1 MVQQLSLLRPQ
12 TLKPLFIA
20 SHPLCF
26 LSPMVNSVLLHDLA
40 ILGMPWIT
48 GCEHEGAARGG
59 LPGASN
65 LWLQP
70 FSRPCSKLN
79 ANM

>member
-1 MVQQLSLLRPQ
+1 
-12 TLKPLFIA
+12 
-20 SHPLCF
+20 
-26 LSPMVNSVLLHDLA
+26 MVNSVLLHDLA

-59 LPGASN
+59 PPGASD

-70 FSRPCSKLN
+70 FSWPCSMLN
-79 ANM
+79 ANK